1 MGPLHR
7 VAVALRTA
15 LGVANRGVAMPSRR
29 GVRRTRR
36 HAVAVVLESLEDR
49 ALLSASSATSAAR
62 GTTDPAVIQALT
74 AEAYLWGLSPE
85 FMLRYSTY
93 KTTIDAP
100 INAFN
105 YNDPQE
111 G

>member
-7 VAVALRTA
+7 VAVAFRTV
-15 LGVANRGVAMPSRR
+15 LGVANRGGAMPSRR
-29 GVRRTRR
+29 GVRRTRG
-36 HAVAVVLESLEDR
+36 HAAAVVLESLEGR

-62 GTTDPAVIQALT
+62 GTTSPAVIQALT
-74 AEAYLWGLSPE
+74 AEAYVWGLSPE